1 MNRTAMANVCAAAL
15 FAAALTGCSDST
27 SDTAEEAHGSTP
39 SASPSKPATVDTKSV
54 DKLGAILTDEKG
66 RTLYLFLADKKNK
79 SNCTGDCAKAWP
91 PLLSKGDAKA
101 GKGVNQKLLD
111 ITKRSGGDQ
120 QVTYNGHP
128 LYYYAG
134 DKKPGQT
141 NGQALDQF
149 GAEWYVLDAK
159 GKQVES

>member
-1 MNRTAMANVCAAAL
+1 MKRTALATACAAAL

-66 RTLYLFLADKKNK
+66 RTLYLFLADKKKK
-79 SNCTGDCAKAWP
+79 SNCAGDCARAWP

-101 GKGVNQKLLD
+101 GKGVAQKLLD
-111 ITKRSGGDQ
+111 VTKRSGGDQ

-149 GAEWYVLDAK
+149 GAAWYVLDAK
-159 GKQVES
+159 GKQVVS